1 MPMPTTNDIKTAAGC
16 RVVSPVAN
24 PLLIKVATI
33 KEKFIDQMPC
43 HEEIPNR
50 AKPIGT
56 TAAWVVAKLPNGHL
70 VKIHRSDWQKGL
82 ITGASDPRA
91 IIEALHQVDSYP
103 QIFET

>member
-1 MPMPTTNDIKTAAGC
+1 MTTTNDIKTAAGC
-16 RVVSPVAN
+16 RMIAPVAN

-33 KEKFIDQMPC
+33 KAKFIDQMPH

-56 TAAWVVAKLPNGHL
+56 TAAFVIAKLPNGHL

-82 ITGASDPRA
+82 ITGASDPYA
-91 IIEALHQVDSYP
+91 INEALRQVDNYP